1 MPRAAL
7 PETSPISSTAC
18 ANYIF
23 LAGRKKYVLD
33 RGMVAWHGVPTYV
46 EEDAVH
52 FSAAAKARLKKI
64 AARSDAF
71 FAKIGVDPRLAG
83 EVLCDL
89 RRDEAYLLA
98 TEDVGTTRDAY
109 WTYPKE
115 VLEKKFNVQG
125 IEDMPAR
132 ASTQEIRQ
140 HRVYR
145 KVFLATGCEN

>member
-1 MPRAAL
+1 
-7 PETSPISSTAC
+7 
-18 ANYIF
+18 
-23 LAGRKKYVLD
+23 
-33 RGMVAWHGVPTYV
+33 MVAWHGVPTYV

-132 ASTQEIRQ
+132 VSTQEIQQ